1 MNKLPTLAWLARFRS
16 KSGPRAASSLPV
28 EAVAAVPGGDADLSV
43 AEHLRQRLDTVAAPQ
58 DDSPPLSAAPAPLS
72 RSRPPLPALRGMEQ
86 WLGAAALL
94 LSAALV
100 VWVAVATWGVLS
112 TAQAWQARRMQPPS
126 LMQYPPTVQTALLP
140 ANRLAPE
147 LRRALSPEEDL
158 LKRSIQNIAT
168 FENARAE
175 PTLRAAPAVVQ
186 TVAQGSPAALAH
198 VEVGDLVKL
207 VNGKEAGF
215 VWDVYKLLT
224 DQPVRLVEL
233 TLVRGNET
241 VLASLQLPEGGSFD
255 MTNHG
260 LLFAVPDSIRFI
272 GHVDVDRIAAQLR
285 SGYIERL
292 PEESQRGYI
301 DGLLDVTYELV
312 SNLSTLQAAAPG
324 AGNYVRSEEVLG
336 WYHSSY
342 VAALGNYRVGA
353 ERLLM
358 RQAESLEQLAFSLL
372 AAAAASL
379 VALGLTLRRLWAV

>member
-16 KSGPRAASSLPV
+16 KSGPRPAPSLPV
-28 EAVAAVPGGDADLSV
+28 EAAAAVPGGGADLSV
-43 AEHLRQRLDTVAAPQ
+43 AEHLRQRLG
-58 DDSPPLSAAPAPLS
+58 SAAASQDASQPLPGAPASLATA
-72 RSRPPLPALRGMEQ
+72 RPTLPALRGMEQ
-86 WLGAAALL
+86 WLGAAGLL

-112 TAQAWQARRMQPPS
+112 TAQAWQARRMQPPL
-126 LMQYPPTVQTALLP
+126 LMQYPPTIQTALLP

-147 LRRALSPEEDL
+147 LQRALSPEEDL
-158 LKRSIQNIAT
+158 LKRAIQNIAT

-175 PTLRAAPAVVQ
+175 PPLRAAPAVVQ
-186 TVAQGSPAALAH
+186 AVAQGSAAALAH
-198 VEVGDLVKL
+198 VEVGDLVKF

-241 VLASLQLPEGGSFD
+241 VLASLQLPEGASFD

-272 GHVDVDRIAAQLR
+272 GRVDVDRIAAQLR

-301 DGLLDVTYELV
+301 DGLLDVTYGLV
-312 SNLSTLQAAAPG
+312 SNLTTLQEAAPG

-336 WYHSSY
+336 WYHRSY
-342 VAALGNYRVGA
+342 VAALSNYRAGA

-358 RQAESLEQLAFSLL
+358 RQAESLEQLGLSLL

>member
-1 MNKLPTLAWLARFRS
+1 MSKLPTLAWLARFRS

-28 EAVAAVPGGDADLSV
+28 EAAGAVPGRDADLSV
-43 AEHLRQRLDTVAAPQ
+43 AEHLRQRLGSAAAPKDASQ
-58 DDSPPLSAAPAPLS
+58 PLPGAPASLATA
-72 RSRPPLPALRGMEQ
+72 RPTLPALRGMEQ

-126 LMQYPPTVQTALLP
+126 LTQYPPTVQTALLP
-140 ANRLAPE
+140 ASRLAPE

-158 LKRSIQNIAT
+158 LKRAIQNIAT

-186 TVAQGSPAALAH
+186 AVAQGSSAALAR
-198 VEVGDLVKL
+198 VEVGDLVKF

-241 VLASLQLPEGGSFD
+241 VLASLQLPEGDSFD

-272 GHVDVDRIAAQLR
+272 GHVDVDRIATQLR
-285 SGYIERL
+285 GGYIERL

-312 SNLSTLQAAAPG
+312 SNLSTLQTAAPG

-336 WYHSSY
+336 WYHRSY
-342 VAALGNYRVGA
+342 VAALSNYRVGA

-358 RQAESLEQLAFSLL
+358 RQAESLEQLGLSLL

>member
-1 MNKLPTLAWLARFRS
+1 
-16 KSGPRAASSLPV
+16 
-28 EAVAAVPGGDADLSV
+28 
-43 AEHLRQRLDTVAAPQ
+43 
-58 DDSPPLSAAPAPLS
+58 
-72 RSRPPLPALRGMEQ
+72 MEQ

-126 LMQYPPTVQTALLP
+126 LTQYPPTVQTALLP
-140 ANRLAPE
+140 ASRLAPE

-158 LKRSIQNIAT
+158 LKRAIQNIAT

-186 TVAQGSPAALAH
+186 AVAQGSSAALAR
-198 VEVGDLVKL
+198 VEVGDLVKF

-241 VLASLQLPEGGSFD
+241 VLASLQLPEGDSFD

-272 GHVDVDRIAAQLR
+272 GHVDVDRIATQLR
-285 SGYIERL
+285 GGYIERL

-312 SNLSTLQAAAPG
+312 SNLSTLQTAAPG

-336 WYHSSY
+336 WYHRSY
-342 VAALGNYRVGA
+342 VAALSNYRVGA

-358 RQAESLEQLAFSLL
+358 RQAESLEQLGLSLL